1 METPVKDRLKKKAN
15 KRNGSEASASEPNIF
30 DMLAQVNEIL
40 KKNPDMVN
48 KVNRCVSSIIDN
60 PDIMSKISSE
70 IKDSVVKE
78 LGKDETLEDPSSE
91 DQAQTLESNS
101 ETLSLEAESN
111 DSKQ

>member
-1 METPVKDRLKKKAN
+1 METPVRDRLKRKVN
-15 KRNGSEASASEPNIF
+15 KNEASASEPNIF

-60 PDIMSKISSE
+60 TDIMSKISSE

-78 LGKDETLEDPSSE
+78 LGEEAL
-91 DQAQTLESNS
+91 DQNILVQSQVQDQTLVSNS
-101 ETLSLEAESN
+101 EQLSLDAESN